1 MVFLKI
7 RKNWAYAGSTPLL
20 RALLLHGAAYY
31 FVLCLTFALQI
42 IGSMNNKVGGHHP
55 LAFLGTYLSDLALLS
70 PGGHQVCGDVL
81 RSHIILT
88 IPTASQYAWA

>member
-31 FVLCLTFALQI
+31 FVLGLTFALQI
-42 IGSMNNKVGGHHP
+42 VGSMNDKVGGHRP
-55 LAFLGTYLSDLALLS
+55 LAFFTPLPVGYSS
-70 PGGHQVCGDVL
+70 
-81 RSHIILT
+81 T
-88 IPTASQYAWA
+88 IP